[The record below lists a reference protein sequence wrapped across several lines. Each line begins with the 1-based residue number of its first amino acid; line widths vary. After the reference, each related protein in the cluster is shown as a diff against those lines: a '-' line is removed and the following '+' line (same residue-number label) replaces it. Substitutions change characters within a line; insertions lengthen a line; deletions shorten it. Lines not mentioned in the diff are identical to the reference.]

1 MKYIALSHA
10 IYLSKISNTELILIN
25 IIEEIIS
32 SSTLLSFI
40 RKEEEGWLIQSWG
53 IENQPVEYL
62 VLTVLELYYKENHSI
77 YLLQGKF
84 SVLY

>member
-1 MKYIALSHA
+1 MRKNFLILPLLILIFHLIKKYNSHDVSEMKYIALSHA

-40 RKEEEGWLIQSWG
+40 RKEEER
-53 IENQPVEYL
+53 
-62 VLTVLELYYKENHSI
+62 
-77 YLLQGKF
+77 
-84 SVLY
+84 

>member
-1 MKYIALSHA
+1 MSYIALSHA

-40 RKEEEGWLIQSWG
+40 RKEEEG
-53 IENQPVEYL
+53 
-62 VLTVLELYYKENHSI
+62 
-77 YLLQGKF
+77 
-84 SVLY
+84 

>member
-40 RKEEEGWLIQSWG
+40 RKEEER
-53 IENQPVEYL
+53 
-62 VLTVLELYYKENHSI
+62 
-77 YLLQGKF
+77 
-84 SVLY
+84 